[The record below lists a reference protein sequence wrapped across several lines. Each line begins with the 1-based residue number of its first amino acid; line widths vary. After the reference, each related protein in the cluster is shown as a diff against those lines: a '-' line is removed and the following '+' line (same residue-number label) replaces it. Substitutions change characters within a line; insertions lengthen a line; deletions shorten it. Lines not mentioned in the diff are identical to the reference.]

1 MYCHAFC
8 EDSTSF
14 PRMSDL
20 IDFAACTEF
29 SKEDKSNFFVFQK
42 KRHIQNLFCYFY
54 LDKLM
59 YFLYNKIYLLLIL
72 NYSPCI
78 KQSRISYFQAL
89 NALRQL
95 ELLGLESWTT
105 PPGPTQF
112 LLHPNYYPSG
122 LQWTT
127 VGQNALQ
134 WTTVDQNA
142 LNWTP
147 ARCHMDSSIVPHYP
161 T

>member
-95 ELLGLESWTT
+95 ELLGLESWPT
-105 PPGPTQF
+105 PRGPHHQAPHSSSCTPIITPVDCSGPQWAKM
-112 LLHPNYYPSG
+112 HCSG
-122 LQWTT
+122 LQWTKMHPT
-127 VGQNALQ
+127 GPQLGAT
-134 WTTVDQNA
+134 WI
-142 LNWTP
+142 P
-147 ARCHMDSSIVPHYP
+147 A
-161 T
+161 